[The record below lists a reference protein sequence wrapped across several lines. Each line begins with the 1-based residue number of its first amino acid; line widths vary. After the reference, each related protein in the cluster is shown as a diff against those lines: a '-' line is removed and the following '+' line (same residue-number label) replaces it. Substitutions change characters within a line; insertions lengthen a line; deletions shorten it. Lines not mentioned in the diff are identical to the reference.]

1 MLHCLKP
8 WFIYNLTK
16 IQEWFA
22 QTNHICWS
30 LSHLFLGLTYWK
42 PQECYIVK
50 TPTKLKKKVIYLD
63 YFFKLLIAYKTNSAQ
78 FQNNWKRNEVAYEGH
93 SFGDNLEPNF
103 RSVVDP
109 DLNSLVMP
117 DVPIYLQGFMAT
129 AYSSLI
135 AHMTDT

>member
-1 MLHCLKP
+1 MICS
-8 WFIYNLTK
+8 
-16 IQEWFA
+16 
-22 QTNHICWS
+22 NHICWS
-30 LSHLFLGLTYWK
+30 YLICFLDSHT
-42 PQECYIVK
+42 ENHRNVIVK

-78 FQNNWKRNEVAYEGH
+78 FQNNWRRNEVAYEGH

-135 AHMTDT
+135 AHMTDI

>member
-1 MLHCLKP
+1 MLHCSKP
-8 WFIYNLTK
+8 WFIYHLTK
-16 IQEWFA
+16 IQEWFG

-30 LSHLFLGLTYWK
+30 YLIYFLDSHTENHRNVIGK
-42 PQECYIVK
+42 I
-50 TPTKLKKKVIYLD
+50 PTKFKKKVIYLD
-63 YFFKLLIAYKTNSAQ
+63 YFFKLLIACKTNSAQ

-103 RSVVDP
+103 GSVVDP
-109 DLNSLVMP
+109 DLYSLLMP
-117 DVPIYLQGFMAT
+117 DAPIYLQGFMAT

>member
-1 MLHCLKP
+1 MICSDKSYLLKLISSVSWTHILETTGMLYSKDT
-8 WFIYNLTK
+8 YK
-16 IQEWFA
+16 I
-22 QTNHICWS
+22 
-30 LSHLFLGLTYWK
+30 
-42 PQECYIVK
+42 
-50 TPTKLKKKVIYLD
+50 KKKGIYLD